1 MAHHQTATTA
11 SGALGIVLAARVP
24 VLLWSAPGTEKTATI
39 TRGGHMS
46 VATALSNWLMY
57 RTVSL
62 SSWSKMGYLRSSNKR
77 PLLLSPGPG
86 PVLASVQV
94 RPYGCGR

>member
-57 RTVSL
+57 RTGKPIQLVENGL
-62 SSWSKMGYLRSSNKR
+62 S
-77 PLLLSPGPG
+77 
-86 PVLASVQV
+86 AVQ
-94 RPYGCGR
+94 

>member
-57 RTVSL
+57 RDLCKSL
-62 SSWSKMGYLRSSNKR
+62 FEEVEPDRG
-77 PLLLSPGPG
+77 
-86 PVLASVQV
+86 AE
-94 RPYGCGR
+94 